1 MTTLPADSAQAA
13 DPKHWSKHS
22 HQQHWRNND
31 DEFEAAK
38 LGMWLF
44 LATEVLLFG
53 GMFCAWAILHAW
65 YPEAF
70 KGASAY
76 YLSWEIG
83 AANTAVLLLSSFTVA
98 WGVRNAQLNQQGL
111 LRLNLFISIICG
123 LFFLVVKIGWEY
135 IPKIQKGEL
144 PGGNFSYYNGQDA
157 YEPIFLSIYW
167 ISTAIHGFHVLVGVG
182 VLAWLF
188 IKATKGHFGPK
199 YYTPV
204 EVGGL
209 YWHLVDLIWIFLF
222 PLLYLV

>member
-1 MTTLPADSAQAA
+1 MTTLNAEQPAA
-13 DPKHWSKHS
+13 DPKAWQNHA
-22 HQQHWRNND
+22 HQPHWRNAE
-31 DEFEAAK
+31 DEFDAAK

-53 GMFCAWAILHAW
+53 GMFCAWAILHHW

-70 KGASAY
+70 KGASAH
-76 YLSWEIG
+76 YLSWKIG

-111 LRLNLFISIICG
+111 LKANLLISIICG
-123 LFFLVVKIGWEY
+123 VFFLVVKITMEY

-144 PGGNFSYYNGQDA
+144 PGAGFTYAHGEHA
-157 YEPIFLSIYW
+157 HEPIFLSIYW
-167 ISTAIHGFHVLVGVG
+167 VSTAIHGFHVLVGVA
-182 VLAWLF
+182 VLLWLF
-188 IKATKGHFGPK
+188 IKASKGHFGPK
-199 YYTPV
+199 YYTPI

>member
-1 MTTLPADSAQAA
+1 MTTLPADRHGAT
-13 DPKHWSKHS
+13 DPKSWRNRKH
-22 HQQHWRNND
+22 QPHWRTAE
-31 DEFEAAK
+31 DEFDAAK

-53 GMFCAWAILHAW
+53 GMFCAWAILHHW

-70 KGASAY
+70 EGASAH
-76 YLSWEIG
+76 YLSWKIG
-83 AANTAVLLLSSFTVA
+83 AANTGVLLLSSFTVA

-111 LRLNLFISIICG
+111 LQMNLLISIVCG
-123 LFFLVVKIGWEY
+123 LFFLVVKIVMEY

-144 PGGNFSYYNGQDA
+144 PGINYA
-157 YEPIFLSIYW
+157 YTHGEYAHEPIFLSIYW
-167 ISTAIHGFHVLVGVG
+167 VSTAIHGFHVLVGVG
-182 VLAWLF
+182 VLFWLYL
-188 IKATKGHFGPK
+188 KAVKGHFGPK
-199 YYTPV
+199 YYTPI

>member
-1 MTTLPADSAQAA
+1 MTTLQA
-13 DPKHWSKHS
+13 DPANDNSPKSWRNHR
-22 HQQHWRNND
+22 HQPHWRNSD
-31 DEFEAAK
+31 DEFDAAK

-53 GMFCAWAILHAW
+53 GMFCAWAILHSW

-70 KGASAY
+70 EGASAY
-76 YLSWEIG
+76 YLNWKIG

-111 LRLNLFISIICG
+111 LQINLLISILCG

-135 IPKIQKGEL
+135 MPKIAAGEFA
-144 PGGNFSYYNGQDA
+144 GGSYTYANGESA
-157 YEPIFLSIYW
+157 YDPIFLSIYW
-167 ISTAIHGFHVLVGVG
+167 VATAIHGFHVLVGVG
-182 VLAWLF
+182 VLTWLLVRSM
-188 IKATKGHFGPK
+188 KGHFGPK
-199 YYTPV
+199 YYTPI
-204 EVGGL
+204 EIGGL